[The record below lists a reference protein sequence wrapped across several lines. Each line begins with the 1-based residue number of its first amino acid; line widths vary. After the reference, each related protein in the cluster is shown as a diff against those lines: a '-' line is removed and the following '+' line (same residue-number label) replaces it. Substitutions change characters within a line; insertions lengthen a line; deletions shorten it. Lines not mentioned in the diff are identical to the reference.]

1 MAKTLKF
8 EFEGKD
14 YCLEYTRETVRQ
26 MEREGFRSAD
36 VLDKPMISLPKLFA
50 GAFKAHHRFGTKP
63 ETIDRIFN
71 ALKDKDAL
79 LEKLAEMYNAP
90 MEELLDEPSEGN
102 AIAWEAN
109 F

>member
-8 EFEGKD
+8 EFEGKE

-63 ETIDRIFN
+63 EVIERIFN